1 MCYLTRYL
9 TRGAFSAAVAWG
21 CGVCPRGRVILDK
34 LIRYRPSASK
44 FPIIV
49 SQDCMDDNTATII
62 RSYSDRGVEL
72 YQQPNQTDPMPQ
84 S

>member
-1 MCYLTRYL
+1 M
-9 TRGAFSAAVAWG
+9 
-21 CGVCPRGRVILDK
+21 ILDK